1 MIPLVKSILVV
12 LAIVFVSALLVW
24 SFLHFLMHVF

>member
-12 LAIVFVSALLVW
+12 LAIVFVGTLLVW

>member
-1 MIPLVKSILVV
+1 VIPLINSILVV
-12 LAIVFVSALLVW
+12 VAIVLVGTLLVW